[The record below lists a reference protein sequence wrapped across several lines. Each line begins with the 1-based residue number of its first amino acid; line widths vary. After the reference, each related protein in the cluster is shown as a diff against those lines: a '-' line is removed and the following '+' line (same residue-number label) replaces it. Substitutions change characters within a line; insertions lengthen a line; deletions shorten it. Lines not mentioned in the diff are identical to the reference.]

1 MDPRGGIWS
10 KQVKDWQDQI
20 DRLLDAH
27 ASIIAVADQ
36 IDAAFEAVVKGSF
49 VAMPQA
55 SGAVIEMRDGDE
67 IVYRAASGAMLKDK
81 IGLRLKLAG
90 SLSGTCLTS
99 GEPQLCHDS
108 ETDNRVNRDACRA
121 THVRSMV
128 VVPIPFQGE
137 NVAVLKVFSG
147 APEAFS
153 QDDVRVACMLVAP
166 IACSI
171 ASAAQLE
178 TAQSHKALAR
188 RFEAT
193 FDQAA
198 VGMVHVDTAGR
209 FLRVNDRFCAVT
221 GRSAEELYACNFRD
235 ITHPD
240 DLAIDLEQQAA
251 LTAGEIDH
259 YQLEK
264 RYLLPD
270 GGAIWTYLTVSMV
283 ALEDGTPDFYLAVV
297 EDISQRKEAE
307 NLALRDAL
315 TGLPNRRAMLQRLA
329 TEMGGLPD
337 APRSLAVAYLDLD
350 HFKQVND
357 RLGHAVGDECL
368 IEVAKGIQGAIRTGD
383 TLYRI
388 AGDEFVLLL
397 PGAGMEDVDG
407 ILRRLNDAIA
417 ARIAHA
423 DWRVGVSSGA
433 VVLMPGTS
441 ASVEE
446 VINAADRM
454 MYEIKKFRD
463 QLGHDIEVDKR
474 HKVRAFDEI
483 AAAPLG

>member
-1 MDPRGGIWS
+1 M
-10 KQVKDWQDQI
+10 KDWQDQI
-20 DRLLDAH
+20 HRLLDAH
-27 ASIIAVADQ
+27 GAIIAAAGQ
-36 IDAAFEAVVKGSF
+36 IEAVFQAVVKAVF

-55 SGAVIEMRDGDE
+55 SGAVIEMRDGEE
-67 IVYRAASGAMLKDK
+67 IVYRAASGAMLRDR
-81 IGLRLKLAG
+81 IGLRMPLAG
-90 SLSGTCLTS
+90 SLSGTCLLS
-99 GEPQLCHDS
+99 GEALLCHDS
-108 ETDNRVNRDACRA
+108 ESDNRVNREACRA

-137 NVAVLKVFSG
+137 HVGVLKVFSSQ
-147 APEAFS
+147 PEAFG
-153 QDDVRVACMLVAP
+153 QDDMMVAGLLVAP
-166 IACSI
+166 IACGI
-171 ASAAQLE
+171 ASAAQIE
-178 TAQSHKALAR
+178 IAQSHKKLAR

-198 VGMVHVDTAGR
+198 VGMVHVGTDGR
-209 FLRVNDRFCAVT
+209 FLRVNKRFCVVT
-221 GRSAEELYACNFRD
+221 GRSAEELCQLTFQD

-240 DLAIDLEQQAA
+240 DLALDLEQLAA

-270 GGAIWTYLTVSMV
+270 GGAVWTYLTVSLV
-283 ALEDGTPDFYLAVV
+283 RLEDGTPDFFLAVV

-357 RLGHAVGDECL
+357 RLGHAVGDACL
-368 IEVAKGIQGAIRTGD
+368 VEVARGIQGAIRGGD

-417 ARIAHA
+417 LRIAHT

-433 VVLMPGTS
+433 VVLMPGTK
-441 ASVEE
+441 ASVED
-446 VINAADRM
+446 VINAADRI
-454 MYEIKKFRD
+454 MYEIKKVRD
-463 QLGHDIEVDKR
+463 DLGGDDDVSTH
-474 HKVRAFDEI
+474 HKVRSFEDIVEM
-483 AAAPLG
+483 APPQ

>member
-1 MDPRGGIWS
+1 M
-10 KQVKDWQDQI
+10 KDWQDQI
-20 DRLLDAH
+20 DRLLEAH

-36 IDAAFEAVVKGSF
+36 IDAAFQAVVKGSF

-81 IGLRLKLAG
+81 IGLRIQLAG
-90 SLSGTCLTS
+90 SLSGTCLLS
-99 GEPQLCHDS
+99 GEAQLCHDS
-108 ETDNRVNRDACRA
+108 ETDNRVNREACRA
-121 THVRSMV
+121 TKVRSMV

-137 NVAVLKVFSG
+137 NVGVLKVFSEE
-147 APEAFS
+147 ADAFS
-153 QDDVRVACMLVAP
+153 PDDVLVARMLVAP

-178 TAQSHKALAR
+178 TAQSNKALAR

-198 VGMVHVDTAGR
+198 VGMVHVDISGR
-209 FLRVNDRFCAVT
+209 FLRVNDRFCTVT
-221 GRSAEELYACNFRD
+221 GRSAEELCACSFQD

-240 DLAIDLEQQAA
+240 DLAIDLEQLAA

-283 ALEDGTPDFYLAVV
+283 TLEDGTPDFYLAVV

-329 TEMGGLPD
+329 TEMGSLPE

-368 IEVAKGIQGAIRTGD
+368 IEVAKGIQGAIRAGD

-433 VVLMPGTS
+433 VVLMPGTL

-463 QLGHDIEVDKR
+463 QLGHDIAVEMR
-474 HKVRAFDEI
+474 HKVRAFEEI
-483 AAAPLG
+483 VAAPLA